1 MTCAQIGDSI
11 NQVINSCGI
20 PEMRI
25 VDWGLGLSEKLV
37 YGSEEAL
44 TILFFVNGI
53 LERIGS

>member
-1 MTCAQIGDSI
+1 MTCAQIGDTI
-11 NQVINSCGI
+11 QEVVTRCGI
-20 PEMRI
+20 PELILR
-25 VDWGLGLSEKLV
+25 DWGSEVVEKYI